1 MRTANPAFKKS
12 EFQPAQTWDDVYG
25 SNASPSAKTAAPS
38 GVLRA
43 THMTIN
49 GTVVKTG
56 LLLSMCVA
64 TAMVAWNLS
73 APEIV
78 ETAAGT
84 MMVAGQVSPI
94 VLTAGGA
101 IVGLVFALICS
112 FAPKSA
118 PVTAPAYALSQGFF
132 VGGISTLYAT
142 MFASPE
148 GQLNTGLILN
158 AGVLTFGILGGL
170 LAGYGFGIIRPGPVF
185 KKIIITATLGLC
197 VYTVLAL
204 ILGMTGLMPS
214 LMSIYDPSNGGLLSI
229 GFSLFVVGLASA
241 NLVLDFDFIEQG
253 ARNRAPK
260 YMEWYAGFGLLVTL
274 VWLYV
279 EVLRLLAKIQS
290 RE

>member
-1 MRTANPAFKKS
+1 MRTSNPAFKKS
-12 EFQPAQTWDDVYG
+12 EFQPAQSWDDVYG
-25 SNASPSAKTAAPS
+25 SSNAPASATAKPAS
-38 GVLRA
+38 IN
-43 THMTIN
+43 HMTIN

-64 TAMVAWNLS
+64 TAMVAWNIS
-73 APEIV
+73 APSFV
-78 ETAAGT
+78 ETATGT
-84 MMVAGQVSPI
+84 AMVAGQVSPFAVTI
-94 VLTAGGA
+94 GGA

-112 FAPKSA
+112 FMPKTA

-158 AGVLTFGILGGL
+158 AAVLTFGILGGL

-185 KKIIITATLGLC
+185 KKIIITATLGLLA
-197 VYTVLAL
+197 YIVLAL
-204 ILGMTGLMPS
+204 VLGITGLMPS
-214 LMSIYDPSNGGLLSI
+214 LLSVYDPSNGGLVSI

-253 ARNRAPK
+253 ARNKAPK
-260 YMEWYAGFGLLVTL
+260 YMEWYGGFGLLVTL
-274 VWLYV
+274 VWLYL

-290 RE
+290 RD